1 MSATPSPVSHATGVV
16 ITTILGGVFFNALIG
31 VFGLPEA
38 IIALLLFVSLAI
50 VILRRPQ
57 TGGTRP

>member
-1 MSATPSPVSHATGVV
+1 MSATPSPVSHAIGVV
-16 ITTILGGVFFNALIG
+16 VTTLLGGAFFNALIG
-31 VFGLPEA
+31 VFGLSAA
-38 IIALLLFVSLAI
+38 IIALLLFISLAI

>member
-1 MSATPSPVSHATGVV
+1 MSETPSFVSRATGAVV
-16 ITTILGGVFFNALIG
+16 TTLLGVAFFNALIG
-31 VFGLPEA
+31 VFGLSEA

>member
-1 MSATPSPVSHATGVV
+1 MSATSSRVSRAIGVAV
-16 ITTILGGVFFNALIG
+16 TTLLGVAFFNALIG

-38 IIALLLFVSLAI
+38 IIALVLFVSLAI

>member
-1 MSATPSPVSHATGVV
+1 MSATSSRVSRATGVV
-16 ITTILGGVFFNALIG
+16 VTTLLGVAFFNALIG
-31 VFGLPEA
+31 VFGLSEA

>member
-1 MSATPSPVSHATGVV
+1 MSATPSPVSRGTGVV
-16 ITTILGGVFFNALIG
+16 VTTLLGGVFFNALIG

-50 VILRRPQ
+50 VILRRRQ
-57 TGGTRP
+57 TGGIQP

>member
-1 MSATPSPVSHATGVV
+1 MSVTPGPVSRATGVV
-16 ITTILGGVFFNALIG
+16 VTTLLGGVFFNALIG
-31 VFGLPEA
+31 VFGLSEA
-38 IIALLLFVSLAI
+38 IIALVLFVSLAI

>member
-1 MSATPSPVSHATGVV
+1 MSDTPGPVSRATGVV
-16 ITTILGGVFFNALIG
+16 VTTLLGVAFFNALIG
-31 VFGLPEA
+31 VFGLSEA

-57 TGGTRP
+57 TGGTQP

>member
-1 MSATPSPVSHATGVV
+1 MSATLNRASCATGVV
-16 ITTILGGVFFNALIG
+16 VTTLLGVAFFNALIG

-38 IIALLLFVSLAI
+38 VIALVLFVSLAI

-57 TGGTRP
+57 TGGTQP

>member
-1 MSATPSPVSHATGVV
+1 MSETPSFVSRATGAVV
-16 ITTILGGVFFNALIG
+16 TTLLGVAFFNALIG

-38 IIALLLFVSLAI
+38 IIALVLFVFLAI
-50 VILRRPQ
+50 MILRRPQ

>member
-1 MSATPSPVSHATGVV
+1 VV
-16 ITTILGGVFFNALIG
+16 VTTLLGGVFFNALIG
-31 VFGLPEA
+31 VFGLSGA
-38 IIALLLFVSLAI
+38 IIALVLFVSLAI

>member
-1 MSATPSPVSHATGVV
+1 VSATPSLVSRATGVV
-16 ITTILGGVFFNALIG
+16 VTTLLGGVFFNALIG
-31 VFGLPEA
+31 VFGLSEA
-38 IIALLLFVSLAI
+38 VIALVLFVSLAI

>member
-1 MSATPSPVSHATGVV
+1 MSATPGPVSRATGAVV
-16 ITTILGGVFFNALIG
+16 TTLVGVVFFNALIG
-31 VFGLPEA
+31 VFGLSEA

-57 TGGTRP
+57 TGGTQP

>member
-1 MSATPSPVSHATGVV
+1 MSEASRVVSRATGVV
-16 ITTILGGVFFNALIG
+16 VTTLLGVAFFNTLIG

-38 IIALLLFVSLAI
+38 IIALVLFVSLAI

-57 TGGTRP
+57 TGGTQP

>member
-1 MSATPSPVSHATGVV
+1 MSATSSRVSRATGVV
-16 ITTILGGVFFNALIG
+16 VTTLLGVAFFNALIG
-31 VFGLPEA
+31 VFGLSEA
-38 IIALLLFVSLAI
+38 IIALVLFVSLAI